1 MKNKITWI
9 SSALLLTVLTLFVWF
24 YPKSD
29 FSESERRVLAPM
41 PELSA
46 ESIFSGDFT
55 NGFEE
60 YATDAF
66 PFRDAFRAIK
76 AYTSKYAFNLS
87 DNNGVIVKDGHLTK
101 LDYPMNTPMLDHAS
115 ERFQFIYDTFLRDAN
130 TNVYFSIVP
139 DKNFFLDTL
148 KLDYSALVSYMKE
161 KTPYMNYID
170 VFPLLSLDDF
180 YRTDSHWR
188 QECIRDTAEH
198 IASEMGADISAEY
211 TENVLDVPFY
221 GVYAGQSAMKVSP
234 DTIKYL
240 TNDILNNVSVTSFDT
255 GRPETSYVYNFEKAN
270 GRDPYELFLSGNN
283 ALLVVENPAA
293 KEKRELVIFR
303 DSYASSL
310 APLLV
315 PAYSKIT
322 LVDIR
327 YIQSAMIG
335 SFVDFQNSDVLFLY
349 SSSLLNSSLAMK

>member
-9 SSALLLTVLTLFVWF
+9 SSALLFSVLTLFVWF

-41 PELSA
+41 PDLSA
-46 ESIFSGDFT
+46 ESILSGNFAE
-55 NGFEE
+55 GFEE

-66 PFRDAFRAIK
+66 PFRDVFRSVK
-76 AYTSKYAFNLS
+76 AYASKYVFNLS

-101 LDYPMNTPMLDHAS
+101 LDYPMNTPMLDHAA
-115 ERFQFIYDTFLRDAN
+115 ERFGFIYDTYLHDAN
-130 TNVYFSIVP
+130 TDIYFSIVP
-139 DKNFFLDTL
+139 DKNFLLDTL
-148 KLDYSALVSYMKE
+148 KLDYSSLVSYMKD
-161 KTPYMNYID
+161 KTPYMKYID
-170 VFPLLSLDDF
+170 VFPFLSLDDF

-188 QECIRDTAEH
+188 QECIGDIAEH
-198 IASEMGADISAEY
+198 IASEMGVDISAEY
-211 TENVLDVPFY
+211 TEKVLDVPFY
-221 GVYAGQSAMKVSP
+221 GVYAGQSAMNVAP

-240 TNDILNNVSVTSFDT
+240 TNNILENVSVTSFDT
-255 GRPETSYVYNFEKAN
+255 GRPENSYVYNFEKAN

-283 ALLVVENPAA
+283 ALLVVENPSA

-310 APLLV
+310 APLLI
-315 PAYSKIT
+315 PAYSKVT

-335 SFVDFQNSDVLFLY
+335 SFVDFQNCDVLFLY

>member
-9 SSALLLTVLTLFVWF
+9 SSALLLAVLTLLVWF
-24 YPKSD
+24 YPKTD

-46 ESIFSGDFT
+46 ESIFSGNFA

-66 PFRDAFRAIK
+66 PFRDAFRAVK
-76 AYTSKYAFNLS
+76 AYTSRYIFNLS
-87 DNNGVIVKDGHLTK
+87 DNNGVIVKDGHLSK
-101 LDYPMNTPMLDHAS
+101 LDYPMNTPMLDHAA
-115 ERFQFIYDTFLRDAN
+115 ERFQFIYDTYLRDAD
-130 TNVYFSIVP
+130 TDVYFSIVP

-148 KLDYSALVSYMKE
+148 KLDYSALVSYMRE
-161 KTPYMNYID
+161 KTPHMKYID
-170 VFPLLSLDDF
+170 VFPLLSLEDF

-188 QECIRDTAEH
+188 QECIRDIAEH

-221 GVYAGQSAMKVSP
+221 GVYAGQSAMDASP

-240 TNDILNNVSVTSFDT
+240 TNGILDNVSVTSFDT
-255 GRPETSYVYNFEKAN
+255 GRPENSYVYNFEKAN
-270 GRDPYELFLSGNN
+270 GRDPYEFFLSGNN
-283 ALLVVENPAA
+283 ALLVAENPAA

-310 APLLV
+310 APLLI
-315 PAYSKIT
+315 PAYSKVT

-335 SFVDFQNSDVLFLY
+335 SFVDFQNCDVLFLY

>member
-1 MKNKITWI
+1 M
-9 SSALLLTVLTLFVWF
+9 
-24 YPKSD
+24 
-29 FSESERRVLAPM
+29 
-41 PELSA
+41 
-46 ESIFSGDFT
+46 FSGDFAA
-55 NGFEE
+55 GFEE

-66 PFRDAFRAIK
+66 PFRDVFRAAK
-76 AYTSKYAFNLS
+76 AYTSKYVFNLS
-87 DNNGVIVKDGHLTK
+87 DNNGVIIKDGHLSK
-101 LDYPMNTPMLDHAS
+101 LDYPLNTPMLDHAA
-115 ERFQFIYDTFLRDAN
+115 ERFGFIYNAYLKNAGAN
-130 TNVYFSIVP
+130 IYFSIVP
-139 DKNFFLDTL
+139 DKNIFLDTL
-148 KLDYSALVSYMKE
+148 KIDYGKLVSYMCE

-188 QECIRDTAEH
+188 QECIGDIAEH
-198 IASEMGADISAEY
+198 LASQMGADISAEY

-221 GVYAGQSAMKVSP
+221 GVYAGQSAMKTKP

-240 TNDILNNVSVTSFDT
+240 TNDILDRCTVTSFDT
-255 GRPETSYVYNFEKAN
+255 GKPEAAHMYNMEKAN

-283 ALLVVENPAA
+283 ALLVVENPNA
-293 KEKRELVIFR
+293 KETRELVIFR
-303 DSYASSL
+303 DSYTSSL

-327 YIQSAMIG
+327 YIQSAMLG
-335 SFVDFQNSDVLFLY
+335 NFVNFENADVLFLY

>member
-46 ESIFSGDFT
+46 ESIFSGDFAS
-55 NGFEE
+55 GFEE

-66 PFRDAFRAIK
+66 PFRDAFRAVK
-76 AYTSKYAFNLS
+76 AYTSKYGFNLS
-87 DNNGVIVKDGHLTK
+87 DNNGVIVKDGHLSK
-101 LDYPMNTPMLDHAS
+101 LDYPVNTPMLDHAA
-115 ERFQFIYDTFLRDAN
+115 ERFQFIHDTFLRDAN
-130 TNVYFSIVP
+130 TNIYFSIVP
-139 DKNFFLDTL
+139 DKNFFLDAL

-161 KTPYMNYID
+161 KTPYMSYID
-170 VFPLLSLDDF
+170 VFPLLSLEDF

-188 QECIRDTAEH
+188 QECIRDIAEH

-211 TENVLDVPFY
+211 TENILDIPFY
-221 GVYAGQSAMKVSP
+221 GVYAGQSAMKVTP

-240 TNDILNNVSVTSFDT
+240 TNNILNNVSVTSFDT

-283 ALLVVENPAA
+283 ALLVVENPAV
-293 KEKRELVIFR
+293 KETRELVIFR

-310 APLLV
+310 APLLI

>member
-9 SSALLLTVLTLFVWF
+9 SSALLFAVLTLFVWF

-41 PELSA
+41 PEISA
-46 ESIFSGDFT
+46 ESIFSGDFS
-55 NGFEE
+55 NAFEE

-76 AYTSKYAFNLS
+76 AYTSKFVFNLS

-130 TNVYFSIVP
+130 TNIYFSIVP

-161 KTPYMNYID
+161 KTPYMSYID
-170 VFPLLSLDDF
+170 VFSLLSLDDF

-188 QECIRDTAEH
+188 QECIRDIAEH

-221 GVYAGQSAMKVSP
+221 GVYAGQSAMNVSP

-240 TNDILNNVSVTSFDT
+240 TNDILNNVSVTNFDT

-327 YIQSAMIG
+327 YIQSTMIG

>member
-9 SSALLLTVLTLFVWF
+9 SSALLLTILTLFVWF
-24 YPKSD
+24 YPKND

-41 PELSA
+41 PALSA
-46 ESIFSGDFT
+46 ESIFSGDFA

-66 PFRDAFRAIK
+66 PFRDVFRSVK
-76 AYTSKYAFNLS
+76 AYTSKYVFNLS
-87 DNNGVIVKDGHLTK
+87 DNNGVIVKNGHLTK
-101 LDYPMNTPMLDHAS
+101 LDYPINTPMLDHAA
-115 ERFQFIYDTFLRDAN
+115 ERFQFIYDTYLRDAN

-139 DKNFFLDTL
+139 DKNFLIDTL
-148 KLDYSALVSYMKE
+148 KLDYSSLVSYMQK
-161 KTPYMNYID
+161 KTPYMRYID
-170 VFPLLSLDDF
+170 IFPFLSLDDF

-188 QECIRDTAEH
+188 QETIVDIAEH
-198 IASEMGADISAEY
+198 IASEMGADVSVEY
-211 TENVLDVPFY
+211 TENVLNIPFY
-221 GVYAGQSAMKVSP
+221 GVYAGQSAMNVTP

-240 TNDILNNVSVTSFDT
+240 TNDILNNVSVTSFDA
-255 GRPETSYVYNFEKAN
+255 GRPENSYVYNFEKAN

-283 ALLVVENPAA
+283 ALLVAENPAA
-293 KEKRELVIFR
+293 KENRELVIFR

-310 APLLV
+310 APLLI
-315 PAYSKIT
+315 PAYSKVT

-327 YIQSAMIG
+327 YIQSGMVG

-349 SSSLLNSSLAMK
+349 SSSLLNSSLALK